1 MKINEV
7 VNLNLF
13 FEMDPSRRGFLKKLG
28 KGAMAVAGAA
38 ALSMLPKGAQAGEK
52 PNIPFGPKVL
62 EIIEQDDEIDK
73 AEYVESEKKVILHIK
88 PQGGLLQGLTA
99 GIWAKALNEVYP
111 DNVTKVAL
119 ADPETGK
126 IYITTK
132 DFPLKK

>member
-13 FEMDPSRRGFLKKLG
+13 FEMDPSRRGFLRKLG

-52 PNIPFGPKVL
+52 PKIPFGPKVL

-88 PQGGLLQGLTA
+88 PAGEMFSAMTA
-99 GIWAKALNEVYP
+99 GMWAMGLNDAFP

-126 IYITTK
+126 IYVTSK
-132 DFPLKK
+132 DFPLKQ

>member
-1 MKINEV
+1 MRINEV
-7 VNLNLF
+7 VNLTLF
-13 FEMDPSRRGFLKKLG
+13 FEMDPSRRGFLRKLG

-52 PNIPFGPKVL
+52 PKIPFGPKVL

-88 PQGGLLQGLTA
+88 PTGGLLQGITA
-99 GIWAKALNEVYP
+99 GMWAKALNMAYP

-126 IYITTK
+126 IYLTSK
-132 DFPLKK
+132 DFPLK